1 MASFRCYDN
10 CDVIATLII
19 TNFHLHLMQL
29 WWKRFPNRCFGGLC
43 SKLGGID
50 PKKPYGTTFERKVGK
65 NRTRQIK
72 IFKKLDIANLF
83 HQYSNPFKKNS
94 GKQKFSLGAFSCWY
108 SQQAEHSLP
117 CLQLYY
123 FKSRRINMMFNE
135 QAAVFFLSG
144 LKSRDEIDRYE

>member
-50 PKKPYGTTFERKVGK
+50 PKNPMEPPLRGRLARIEHVKLKYLKSWILRTFSTNILTPLK
-65 NRTRQIK
+65 RTLAR
-72 IFKKLDIANLF
+72 
-83 HQYSNPFKKNS
+83 KNS
-94 GKQKFSLGAFSCWY
+94 ALEPFLLVQPTGRA
-108 SQQAEHSLP
+108 LP
-117 CLQLYY
+117 SVPPLCY
-123 FKSRRINMMFNE
+123 FKSRRINVMFNE
-135 QAAVFFLSG
+135 QAAVFLSG

>member
-10 CDVIATLII
+10 CGVIATLII

-29 WWKRFPNRCFGGLC
+29 WWKRFPNRCFASLC

-83 HQYSNPFKKNS
+83 YQYSNPFKKNS
-94 GKQKFSLGAFSCWY
+94 GKEKFSLRAFPVGIANRPSTPFRA
-108 SQQAEHSLP
+108 STVL
-117 CLQLYY
+117 L
-123 FKSRRINMMFNE
+123 F
-135 QAAVFFLSG
+135 
-144 LKSRDEIDRYE
+144 